1 LFFLQVNGRRR
12 KNTIHCLE
20 TQQGVCYSHEEKEAA
35 LFQHFS
41 TQFSQPPAREFSLN
55 WEEIGLPMQDLS
67 HLEVEFSEEE
77 ILAAIQDIAADKAP
91 GSDGFNGIF
100 LKKAWPIIKEDIIL
114 VFLFF
119 FQQHEQH
126 LRHLSKAHIVLLPKK
141 HDAKRIQD
149 YRPISL
155 THSIAKLISKCL
167 ASRLA
172 PELQNLVSRAQS
184 AFIKKRSIQDNFLYA
199 QNLIRSL
206 HRSKQ
211 QGLFLK
217 LDIAKAFDSVRWD
230 YLLEVLQQFGFG
242 VKWRSWVSIL
252 LAASSSS
259 VLLNGSRGPWFR
271 HFTGLTQGDPLS
283 LMLFILAMEPF
294 QKMMAIAATD
304 GLLSPLSSRG
314 PSLRVSLY
322 ADDAAVFVK
331 PIKTEIQVV
340 ANILQIF
347 GHASGLNINRDKCV
361 VYPIQCQDLSM
372 EAIME
377 PFPCQISSFPSHYL
391 GLPLHFRQLSRVQVQ
406 PRIDKVGNR
415 LPMWKGRFLNK
426 AARLKLIN
434 SVLSSIPTYFLT
446 IFSLKKWG
454 FKKIDKI
461 RRSFF

>member
-1 LFFLQVNGRRR
+1 
-12 KNTIHCLE
+12 
-20 TQQGVCYSHEEKEAA
+20 
-35 LFQHFS
+35 
-41 TQFSQPPAREFSLN
+41 
-55 WEEIGLPMQDLS
+55 
-67 HLEVEFSEEE
+67 
-77 ILAAIQDIAADKAP
+77 
-91 GSDGFNGIF
+91 
-100 LKKAWPIIKEDIIL
+100 
-114 VFLFF
+114 
-119 FQQHEQH
+119 
-126 LRHLSKAHIVLLPKK
+126 
-141 HDAKRIQD
+141 
-149 YRPISL
+149 
-155 THSIAKLISKCL
+155 
-167 ASRLA
+167 
-172 PELQNLVSRAQS
+172 
-184 AFIKKRSIQDNFLYA
+184 
-199 QNLIRSL
+199 
-206 HRSKQ
+206 
-211 QGLFLK
+211 
-217 LDIAKAFDSVRWD
+217 
-230 YLLEVLQQFGFG
+230 
-242 VKWRSWVSIL
+242 
-252 LAASSSS
+252 
-259 VLLNGSRGPWFR
+259 
-271 HFTGLTQGDPLS
+271 
-283 LMLFILAMEPF
+283 MEPF

-406 PRIDKVGNR
+406 PLIDKVGNR